1 MQGRGLGVKNGTP
14 SGKHLSEATARRDKA
29 FGEGKVNLRLRRQG
43 NGLRKEGN
51 GRRGFQ
57 NERLE
62 GSVAE
67 PGSAWTGARL

>member
-1 MQGRGLGVKNGTP
+1 MKNETQ
-14 SGKHLSEATARRDKA
+14 SGKHLSEVTCLERQTLA
-29 FGEGKVNLRLRRQG
+29 FGEGKVNLRLRKTGEWVKKRG
-43 NGLRKEGN
+43 ET

-67 PGSAWTGARL
+67 PGCDWAGARL

>member
-1 MQGRGLGVKNGTP
+1 MPERQTL
-14 SGKHLSEATARRDKA
+14 A
-29 FGEGKVNLRLRRQG
+29 FGEGKVNLRLRKTG
-43 NGLRKEGN
+43 NGLRKGGD

-67 PGSAWTGARL
+67 PGCDWVGARL